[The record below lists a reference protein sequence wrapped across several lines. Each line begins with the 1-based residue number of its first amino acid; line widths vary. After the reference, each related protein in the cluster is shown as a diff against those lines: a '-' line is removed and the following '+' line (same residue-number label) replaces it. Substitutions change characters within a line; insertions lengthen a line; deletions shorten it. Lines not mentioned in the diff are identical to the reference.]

1 MQADSLS
8 AKFRECV
15 SPGMT
20 PTRAYRSEPGN
31 RALHYAVF
39 FSLVVHGL
47 LLFFFP
53 SLRDSAKRTL
63 SPPLVAHLVQPRPA
77 PAPVAL
83 SEPQVQPPQDTPPP
97 RGSRLVPK
105 PAPIPKLERPA
116 PAPVQQEARIQEPT
130 LPEPAR
136 TVPTELQPPAAV
148 ARTEPSAPSASPAA
162 SAEPPYA
169 GSLAQYRLQLITM
182 AKRYKRYPRVAI
194 DNNWEGIAEI
204 RMIVGADGL
213 ITSLIVRKGSG
224 YEVLDQEALQWIRKA
239 KPMTPI
245 PAALRGKEF
254 TVDIPVI
261 FNLKE
266 PESG

>member
-1 MQADSLS
+1 
-8 AKFRECV
+8 
-15 SPGMT
+15 MT

-31 RALHYAVF
+31 RALHYAVL
-39 FSLVVHGL
+39 FSLVFHGL

-77 PAPVAL
+77 PAPVPL
-83 SEPQVQPPQDTPPP
+83 SEPQVKPPRDAPPP
-97 RGSRLVPK
+97 RSLRPVPK
-105 PAPIPKLERPA
+105 LAPIPKLERPA
-116 PAPVQQEARIQEPT
+116 PAPVQQEARIQEPAP
-130 LPEPAR
+130 PEPAR
-136 TVPTELQPPAAV
+136 TVPAEPQPPAAV
-148 ARTEPSAPSASPAA
+148 ARTEPSTPGAPAA
-162 SAEPPYA
+162 SAEPPLA

-194 DNNWEGIAEI
+194 DNNWEGVAEI

-213 ITSLIVRKGSG
+213 IASLIVRKGSG